1 MVLEKRRE
9 KGEVAISREMIDGR
23 RKVWLHGCM
32 QRWRRKQPGM
42 GARNRVD

>member
-23 RKVWLHGCM
+23 RKV
-32 QRWRRKQPGM
+32 
-42 GARNRVD
+42 